1 MGVKRDRDEPAPDEP
16 SQQES
21 FVNTESSP
29 LRETKFTQLDDSISS
44 TSNHT
49 NRNVTCSLPPH
60 PPQTFPT
67 IQAYEAHVTSAHV
80 NRCKECAANLPS
92 PHFLDLHITE
102 NHDPF
107 FAVKRERNERLERSR
122 GSDVPSDE
130 KSKIFACFIP
140 SCPKL
145 CSDWKKRRA
154 HLVDKH
160 GFPRNYDFFV
170 VNTGLDGR
178 VSLLRKGVDEKGHRA
193 SSRER
198 RLGGGNDGAEGER
211 DDAASSVTT
220 ESARSEFRGMIEA
233 QDGGD
238 RAASAAPTEDHA
250 LEGLTSAMKKST
262 LQSGVPTTISF
273 GRRQKPGLGRN

>member
-1 MGVKRDRDEPAPDEP
+1 MGIKRDREEPAPDA
-16 SQQES
+16 SSHQETIADS
-21 FVNTESSP
+21 EASP

-44 TSNHT
+44 NSNNT
-49 NRNVTCSLPPH
+49 NRTVTCSLPPH

-67 IQAYEAHVTSAHV
+67 IQAYETHITSAHV
-80 NRCKECAANLPS
+80 NRCKECTANLPS

-107 FAVKRERNERLERSR
+107 FAVKRERN
-122 GSDVPSDE
+122 DVLDRKRASEVTPGDE
-130 KSKIFACFIP
+130 KSKIYACFIP
-140 SCPKL
+140 ACPKL

-178 VSLLRKGVDEKGHRA
+178 VSLLRRGVDEKGHRA

-198 RLGGGNDGAEGER
+198 RPGNGDGVGS
-211 DDAASSVTT
+211 DDVASVVTT
-220 ESARSEFRGMIEA
+220 EGAELERRRAIDP
-233 QDGGD
+233 QDGGN
-238 RAASAAPTEDHA
+238 RAAPAAEDHA

-262 LQSGVPTTISF
+262 LQSGVPATISF
-273 GRRQKPGLGRN
+273 GRRQKSGLGKS

>member
-1 MGVKRDRDEPAPDEP
+1 MGIKRDRDEAAPDESP
-16 SQQES
+16 QQELIE
-21 FVNTESSP
+21 NTEASP

-44 TSNHT
+44 NSNNT

-107 FAVKRERNERLERSR
+107 FAVKRERNAVLERSR
-122 GSDVPSDE
+122 GSDATSDE
-130 KSKIFACFIP
+130 KSKIYACFIP
-140 SCPKL
+140 SCPKF

-198 RLGGGNDGAEGER
+198 RPGVGNGEGEAER
-211 DDAASSVTT
+211 DGAASSVTT
-220 ESARSEFRGMIEA
+220 ESARSDSQGMIEA
-233 QDGGD
+233 QNSGD
-238 RAASAAPTEDHA
+238 RAAPTVAEDHA

-262 LQSGVPTTISF
+262 LQSGVPATISF
-273 GRRQKPGLGRN
+273 GRRQKAGLGRN